1 MTPVSEPKMPE
12 APAPPYRSTSQV
24 VPMAGYRLLLMM
36 LLAALLSGCAGR
48 ELATRDEPGGLS
60 IDRALI
66 LAEAR
71 RALGT
76 PYRLGGTT
84 ERGLDCS
91 GLVQRAYARAGIRV
105 PRTSRQQ
112 FEALPRVDEARPGD
126 LLFFATAGG
135 GKPSHVGIYLGDG
148 EMIHAPGR
156 GRRVTTTALAL
167 DYWQERFLG
176 AAAPAP

>member
-1 MTPVSEPKMPE
+1 MP
-12 APAPPYRSTSQV
+12 ARRSATDG
-24 VPMAGYRLLLMM
+24 AIRL
-36 LLAALLSGCAGR
+36 AIALLIAWVLTGCAGR
-48 ELATRDEPGGLS
+48 ELATRDEAGALS

-71 RALGT
+71 RSLGI
-76 PYRLGGTT
+76 PYRYGGTG

-105 PRTSRQQ
+105 PRTTRAQ
-112 FEALPRVDEARPGD
+112 FEALPRVAEARPGD

-135 GKPSHVGIYLGDG
+135 RRPSHVGIYLGDG

-156 GRRVTTTALAL
+156 GRHVTTTALAL

>member
-1 MTPVSEPKMPE
+1 MP
-12 APAPPYRSTSQV
+12 ARRS
-24 VPMAGYRLLLMM
+24 ARDGAIRLVIALLI
-36 LLAALLSGCAGR
+36 AWGLSGCAGR
-48 ELATRDEPGGLS
+48 ELATRDEPEG
-60 IDRALI
+60 ITMDRALI

-71 RALGT
+71 GSLGI
-76 PYRLGGTT
+76 PYRYGGTG

-91 GLVQRAYARAGIRV
+91 GLVRRAYARAGIRV
-105 PRTSRQQ
+105 PRTSRAQ

-135 GKPSHVGIYLGDG
+135 RKASHVGIYLGDG

-156 GRRVTTTALAL
+156 GRHVTTTSLDL

>member
-1 MTPVSEPKMPE
+1 MPATPALPR
-12 APAPPYRSTSQV
+12 PATGRV
-24 VPMAGYRLLLMM
+24 LPMASIRMLVMLLLAV
-36 LLAALLSGCAGR
+36 LLAGCAGR
-48 ELATRDEPGGLS
+48 ELATRDAPGELS

-84 ERGLDCS
+84 ERGMDCS
-91 GLVQRAYARAGIRV
+91 GLVQRAYSRAGIRV

-135 GKPSHVGIYLGDG
+135 RKASHVGIYLGDG

-156 GRRVTTTALAL
+156 GRRVTTTTLAL

>member
-1 MTPVSEPKMPE
+1 MH
-12 APAPPYRSTSQV
+12 AHRSATDG
-24 VPMAGYRLLLMM
+24 AIRLLI
-36 LLAALLSGCAGR
+36 ALLIAWLLTGCAGR
-48 ELATRDEPGGLS
+48 ELATRDEAGAIS

-71 RALGT
+71 RSLGI
-76 PYRLGGTT
+76 PYRYGGNSDH
-84 ERGLDCS
+84 GLDCS
-91 GLVQRAYARAGIRV
+91 GLVRRAYARAGIRV
-105 PRTSRQQ
+105 PRTSRAQ
-112 FEALPRVDEARPGD
+112 FKALPRVNEARPGD

-135 GKPSHVGIYLGDG
+135 RRASHVGIYLGDG

>member
-1 MTPVSEPKMPE
+1 M
-12 APAPPYRSTSQV
+12 PAPPALPRPATGHALPKGV
-24 VPMAGYRLLLMM
+24 IRVLVML
-36 LLAALLSGCAGR
+36 LLAALLAGCAGR
-48 ELATRDEPGGLS
+48 ELATRDTPGELS

-84 ERGLDCS
+84 ERGMDCS
-91 GLVQRAYARAGIRV
+91 GLVQRAYSRAGIRV
-105 PRTSRQQ
+105 PRTSREQ

-135 GKPSHVGIYLGDG
+135 GKASHVGIYLGDG

>member
-1 MTPVSEPKMPE
+1 MPVIHALPRPV
-12 APAPPYRSTSQV
+12 AGHAL
-24 VPMAGYRLLLMM
+24 PMAGARLLLMLLLVV
-36 LLAALLSGCAGR
+36 LLAGCAGR
-48 ELATRDEPGGLS
+48 ELATRDAPGGLS

-66 LAEAR
+66 LAEAK

-84 ERGLDCS
+84 ERGMDCS

-105 PRTSRQQ
+105 PRTSRGQ
-112 FEALPRVDEARPGD
+112 FEALPRVDAARPGD

>member
-1 MTPVSEPKMPE
+1 MPDR
-12 APAPPYRSTSQV
+12 RSATDG
-24 VPMAGYRLLLMM
+24 AIRLTI
-36 LLAALLSGCAGR
+36 ALLIVIALAGCAGR
-48 ELATRDEPGGLS
+48 ELATRDEPGALS

-71 RALGT
+71 RSLGI
-76 PYRLGGTT
+76 PYRYGGNG
-84 ERGLDCS
+84 EQGLDCS

-105 PRTSRQQ
+105 PRTSRAQ
-112 FEALPRVDEARPGD
+112 FEALPRVNEARPGD

-135 GKPSHVGIYLGDG
+135 RRASHVGIYLGDG

>member
-1 MTPVSEPKMPE
+1 MPLTRLR
-12 APAPPYRSTSQV
+12 PDVLSPPR
-24 VPMAGYRLLLMM
+24 GIGRLLIV
-36 LLAALLSGCAGR
+36 LLVACLLTGCAGR
-48 ELATRDEPGGLS
+48 ELATRDALDELT

-76 PYRLGGTT
+76 PYRYGGTT
-84 ERGLDCS
+84 DQGLDCS

-105 PRTSRQQ
+105 PRTSRAQYR
-112 FEALPRVDEARPGD
+112 ALPPIDRARPGD
-126 LLFFATAGG
+126 LLFFATAGSR
-135 GKPSHVGIYLGDG
+135 KASHVGIYAGDG

-156 GRRVTTTALAL
+156 GRRVTRTSLAL

>member
-1 MTPVSEPKMPE
+1 MTETPALPRL
-12 APAPPYRSTSQV
+12 APGHALTT
-24 VPMAGYRLLLMM
+24 AGCH
-36 LLAALLSGCAGR
+36 LLAMMFLVALLTGCAGR
-48 ELATRDEPGGLS
+48 ELATRDTPGELS

-66 LAEAR
+66 LAEAK

-84 ERGLDCS
+84 ERGMDCS
-91 GLVQRAYARAGIRV
+91 GLVQRAYSRAGIRV
-105 PRTSRQQ
+105 PRTSREQ
-112 FEALPRVDEARPGD
+112 FEALPRVDAARPGD

-135 GKPSHVGIYLGDG
+135 GKPSHVGIYLGEG

>member
-1 MTPVSEPKMPE
+1 MP
-12 APAPPYRSTSQV
+12 ARRSATDG
-24 VPMAGYRLLLMM
+24 AIRLLTG
-36 LLAALLSGCAGR
+36 LLIAWLLVGCAGR
-48 ELATRDEPGGLS
+48 ELATRDEPGALS

-71 RALGT
+71 RSLGL
-76 PYRLGGTT
+76 PYRLGGTSD
-84 ERGLDCS
+84 RGLDCS

-105 PRTSRQQ
+105 PRTSRAQ

-135 GKPSHVGIYLGDG
+135 RQASHVGIYLGDG

-156 GRRVTTTALAL
+156 GRRVTTTALGL
-167 DYWQERFLG
+167 DYWQTRFLG

>member
-1 MTPVSEPKMPE
+1 MRAS
-12 APAPPYRSTSQV
+12 
-24 VPMAGYRLLLMM
+24 RLLVGLLVVF
-36 LLAALLSGCAGR
+36 LLAGCAGR
-48 ELATRDEPGGLS
+48 ELATRDAPGELT

-71 RALGT
+71 RSLGI
-76 PYRLGGTT
+76 PYRYGGTT

-91 GLVQRAYARAGIRV
+91 GLVQRAYSHAGIRV
-105 PRTSRQQ
+105 PRTSRAQ
-112 FEALPRVDEARPGD
+112 FEALPRVNAARPGD
-126 LLFFATAGG
+126 LLFFATSGG
-135 GKPSHVGIYLGDG
+135 GKASHVGIYLGDG

-156 GRRVTTTALAL
+156 GRRVTTTTIAL

>member
-1 MTPVSEPKMPE
+1 MTS
-12 APAPPYRSTSQV
+12 S
-24 VPMAGYRLLLMM
+24 RLLVMAFVIV
-36 LLAALLSGCAGR
+36 LLAGCAGR
-48 ELATRDEPGGLS
+48 ELATREEPGELS
-60 IDRALI
+60 IDRAMI
-66 LAEAR
+66 LAEAK

-84 ERGLDCS
+84 DRGLDCS
-91 GLVQRAYARAGIRV
+91 GLVQRTYSRAGIRV

>member
-1 MTPVSEPKMPE
+1 MP
-12 APAPPYRSTSQV
+12 ARRS
-24 VPMAGYRLLLMM
+24 PRDGAIRLVIALLV
-36 LLAALLSGCAGR
+36 AWGLSGCAGR
-48 ELATRDEPGGLS
+48 ELATHDEPGALS
-60 IDRALI
+60 VDRALI

-71 RALGT
+71 GSLGI
-76 PYRLGGTT
+76 PYRLGGTG
-84 ERGLDCS
+84 EHGLDCS
-91 GLVQRAYARAGIRV
+91 GLVRRAYARAGIRV
-105 PRTSRQQ
+105 PRTSRAQ

-135 GKPSHVGIYLGDG
+135 RRASHVGIYLGDG

-156 GRRVTTTALAL
+156 GRHVTTTSLDL

>member
-1 MTPVSEPKMPE
+1 MAEIPTLPRNPSVYLMTS
-12 APAPPYRSTSQV
+12 S
-24 VPMAGYRLLLMM
+24 RLLVMAFVIV
-36 LLAALLSGCAGR
+36 LLAGCAGR
-48 ELATRDEPGGLS
+48 ELATREEPGELS
-60 IDRALI
+60 IDRAMI
-66 LAEAR
+66 LAEAK

-84 ERGLDCS
+84 DRGLDCS
-91 GLVQRAYARAGIRV
+91 GLVQRTYSRAGIRV

>member
-1 MTPVSEPKMPE
+1 MP
-12 APAPPYRSTSQV
+12 ARQSAKDGAIRLVISLLI
-24 VPMAGYRLLLMM
+24 AGILT
-36 LLAALLSGCAGR
+36 GCAGR
-48 ELATRDEPGGLS
+48 ELATRDDPEGLS

-71 RALGT
+71 RSLGI
-76 PYRLGGTT
+76 PYRYGGTSD
-84 ERGLDCS
+84 RGLDCS

-105 PRTSRQQ
+105 PRTSRAQ
-112 FEALPRVDEARPGD
+112 FEALPSVDEARPGD

-135 GKPSHVGIYLGDG
+135 RRASHVGIYLGDG

-156 GRRVTTTALAL
+156 GRHVTTTALGL

>member
-1 MTPVSEPKMPE
+1 MTETPGQ
-12 APAPPYRSTSQV
+12 APRLPPHAPPASRH
-24 VPMAGYRLLLMM
+24 LLTLI
-36 LLAALLSGCAGR
+36 LLAVLLTGCASNAPVTR
-48 ELATRDEPGGLS
+48 EASGDLS

-84 ERGLDCS
+84 ERGMDCS
-91 GLVQRAYARAGIRV
+91 GLVQHAYSRAGIRV
-105 PRTSRQQ
+105 PRTSREQ
-112 FEALPRVDEARPGD
+112 FRALPRVDAARPGD

-135 GKPSHVGIYLGDG
+135 DKPSHVGIYLGDG

-156 GRRVTTTALAL
+156 GRHVTTTTLAL